1 MDVGGIISAIVTGL
15 VIGFVARLVVPGK
28 QAIGILLTLL
38 VGLVGAFGGGFIA
51 GTFTENFWLTLL
63 VQVAVAAVLVV
74 VVAGRDRK
82 RLTSR

>member
-1 MDVGGIISAIVTGL
+1 MDVDGIISAIVAGL
-15 VIGFVARLVVPGK
+15 VIGFLARLIVPGK
-28 QAIGILLTLL
+28 QAMGILLTLL

-51 GTFTENFWLTLL
+51 ATFTSNFWLTLL
-63 VQVAVAAVLVV
+63 VQVALAAVLVV